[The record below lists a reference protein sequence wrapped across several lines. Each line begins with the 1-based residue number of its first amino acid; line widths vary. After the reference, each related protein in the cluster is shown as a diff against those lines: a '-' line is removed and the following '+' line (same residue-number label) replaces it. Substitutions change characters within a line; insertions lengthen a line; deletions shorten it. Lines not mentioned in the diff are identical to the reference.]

1 MMQYRSIWQCKVLCK
16 RKHFTCDSDVQLTE
30 MVGVSSGALGLFLVH
45 SLASFCSGFVK
56 VDVDT
61 KQFVDDDGRSRIF
74 HGVNVVSFGRLLRTF
89 IHRRQSLV
97 QCASPYTLNR
107 ICIT

>member
-1 MMQYRSIWQCKVLCK
+1 MVKYCVNVSTL
-16 RKHFTCDSDVQLTE
+16 TCDSDAQLTE
-30 MVGVSSGALGLFLVH
+30 MVGAPSGALGLFLVH

-61 KQFVDDDGRSRIF
+61 KQFVDDEGRSRIF

-89 IHRRQSLV
+89 IHRRQSRCSVPHL
-97 QCASPYTLNR
+97 PL
-107 ICIT
+107 CIEFV